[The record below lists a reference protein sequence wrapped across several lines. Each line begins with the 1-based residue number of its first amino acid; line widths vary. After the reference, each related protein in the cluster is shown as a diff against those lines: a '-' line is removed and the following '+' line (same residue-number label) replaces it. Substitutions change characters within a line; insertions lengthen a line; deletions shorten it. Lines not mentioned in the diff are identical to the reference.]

1 MEVELEKKINETISQ
16 LNKLSSEEIDYNNMD
31 PIAKMM
37 LVALLGESQK
47 IQDQLDAIGQ
57 KVTDRYCTDFI
68 PRKNIEAIPAIA
80 LISPT
85 VKQKKDI
92 GFVSI
97 DSGASFTYKD
107 NISHLQLNYLPIFH
121 TEALLYSKVF
131 TLTHHMMKDGDN
143 NRPINMDNKNI
154 VWVGIVTDTEVES
167 VKGLSLLIKGTSG
180 INPEHIY
187 VGQESKE
194 MIFSTMQSME
204 NIEMAEPFDA
214 QQSSGQFFSY
224 INEWRER
231 LINMDNA
238 SLICITDET
247 QDRDL
252 FKPRSF
258 PKGFLQWLEDD
269 VLDLFVQNT
278 LWIQLEFPKGYEV
291 PDTFEAEL
299 NVFPV
304 VNVDINQVTLTQTVP
319 VAKLQKQNDSFF
331 MSIVETSNTSH
342 NQGFNMMKEDIIVR
356 DYDAACYN
364 NGDLYRDV
372 RNLYNR
378 FLDDYYAFVEYNSIK
393 DGELLKQ
400 LREAINKL
408 GKSVG
413 GNNSKYKFDS
423 GTYAMRNM
431 NQYPP
436 SQSVKV
442 SYMTTQG
449 EKGNIPKLGESM
461 ENKKIPMIDTKL
473 KIVVAPMGG
482 TDKASADKRYEL
494 LRYYSLTNDRLYT
507 KMDIDAFLRK
517 EIIARFGKEEFKRIF
532 IKINIE
538 GVGGE
543 HSLQR
548 GLYIDIEFKDK
559 KNYEKAVNESFDK
572 QMKQKIDS
580 KSCISMPI
588 NIKLYNLE
596 KQNG

>member
-269 VLDLFVQNT
+269 VLDCFVPNT

-517 EIIARFGKEEFKRIF
+517 EIIAKFGKEEFKRIF

>member
-204 NIEMAEPFDA
+204 NIEMVEPFDA
-214 QQSSGQFFSY
+214 QQSSSQFFSY
-224 INEWRER
+224 INEWREC
-231 LINMDNA
+231 LINMDDA
-238 SLICITDET
+238 ALICLTDET

-258 PKGFLQWLEDD
+258 PKAFLQWLEDD
-269 VLDLFVQNT
+269 VLDCFVPNT
-278 LWIQLEFPKGYEV
+278 LWIQLEFPKCYEV

-331 MSIVETSNTSH
+331 MSILETSNASH
-342 NQGFNMMKEDIIVR
+342 NQGFNMMKEEIIVR

-517 EIIARFGKEEFKRIF
+517 EIIAKFGKEEFKRIF

-588 NIKLYNLE
+588 MIGLINLE
-596 KQNG
+596 I

>member
-517 EIIARFGKEEFKRIF
+517 EIIAKFGKEEFKRIF

>member
-269 VLDLFVQNT
+269 VLDFFVQNT

>member
-517 EIIARFGKEEFKRIF
+517 EIIAKFGKEEFKRIF

-572 QMKQKIDS
+572 KMKQKIDS

-588 NIKLYNLE
+588 MIGLINLE
-596 KQNG
+596 I

>member
-269 VLDLFVQNT
+269 VLDFFVQNT

-517 EIIARFGKEEFKRIF
+517 EIIAKFGKEEFKRIF

>member
-517 EIIARFGKEEFKRIF
+517 EIIAKFGKEEFKRIF

-588 NIKLYNLE
+588 MIGLINLE
-596 KQNG
+596 I